1 MKKSALLAITGFALG
16 LATGLLL
23 SPDKGAKSRR
33 KWRKK
38 GKQYQKAFEEKL
50 AEYKQRA
57 SGFKEPANTGGDSS
71 S

>member
-1 MKKSALLAITGFALG
+1 MKKSALLMLTGFALG
-16 LATGLLL
+16 LATGLLI
-23 SPDKGAKSRR
+23 STDKGAKSRR

-57 SGFKEPANTGGDSS
+57 SGFKETAEAGGDA
-71 S
+71 